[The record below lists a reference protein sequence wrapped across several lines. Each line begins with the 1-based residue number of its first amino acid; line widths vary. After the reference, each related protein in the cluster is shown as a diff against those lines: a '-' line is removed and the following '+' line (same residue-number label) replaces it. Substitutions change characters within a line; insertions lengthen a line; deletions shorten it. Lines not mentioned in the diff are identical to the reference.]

1 MQWMTP
7 VGRGFDSSFGF
18 LGGSEDH
25 FLHTTG
31 GGLFGCNSNRTSR
44 AVDLYRSN
52 ASGAEWCL
60 DHVGDRHCSGTH
72 GAYLFNAETQDIIAA
87 HDASRPLF
95 LYVATQDAH
104 GPDQITAEY
113 SELFNSSFTSDFAV
127 YNGMVAA
134 ADDLYGNMTRA
145 LRAKDMYEKTLIIL
159 SADNVSARIISPL
172 REGCLTDDGFGR
184 VGRVARPSSTRAATA
199 RITGPV
205 K

>member
-1 MQWMTP
+1 MTP

-31 GGLFGCNSNRTSR
+31 GGLFGCNRTSR

-60 DHVGDRHCSGTH
+60 DHVGDRHCNGTH

-87 HDASRPLF
+87 HDVSRPLF

-159 SADNVSARIISPL
+159 SADNVRQIHITAQL
-172 REGCLTDDGFGR
+172 GCLTDDGFGR
-184 VGRVARPSSTRAATA
+184 FGRVAPPPSTRAATA
-199 RITGPV
+199 RTTGPV

>member
-87 HDASRPLF
+87 HDAARPLF

-184 VGRVARPSSTRAATA
+184 VGRVARPPSPRAATA